1 MYKLN
6 RGCKGITI
14 EAATA
19 FRAALLGIKV
29 IHNGR

>member
-19 FRAALLGIKV
+19 FRATLLGVKV
-29 IHNGR
+29 MHNRR